1 VVFLVAGV
9 SAGVAL
15 FARRRRRRRQLQLRS
30 CTAGPPR
37 LEVCADSVAAA
48 VAAEEGGADRVELC
62 DSLLEGGTTPSV
74 GKLLCC
80 RRAVSL
86 PVHVMLRPRG
96 GDFLYS
102 PAEIDVIEADLHAL
116 KAAGADGVV
125 VGLLRADGRVDEA
138 RLRRLVKLAAPLPL
152 TFHRAIDVTPDLV
165 EALHACA
172 RCGVARVLTSGGQP
186 CAAQGAATV
195 RQIVETVAAAGY
207 PIVVAAGGGVNILNA
222 AALLRDTGADE
233 LHGSARQAVHSD
245 MRYRPDP
252 PIHMGGEKR
261 NGPATEFEW
270 RCAEPGT
277 VAGIVS
283 AMASGGGRPDASI
296 TEAPGAGGGRE
307 PLGPHGECRTG
318 AMPEPK

>member
-1 VVFLVAGV
+1 MADLEWNSRVVFLVAGV

-138 RLRRLVKLAAPLPL
+138 SRRASMRL
-152 TFHRAIDVTPDLV
+152 
-165 EALHACA
+165 E
-172 RCGVARVLTSGGQP
+172 
-186 CAAQGAATV
+186 
-195 RQIVETVAAAGY
+195 
-207 PIVVAAGGGVNILNA
+207 
-222 AALLRDTGADE
+222 
-233 LHGSARQAVHSD
+233 
-245 MRYRPDP
+245 
-252 PIHMGGEKR
+252 
-261 NGPATEFEW
+261 PATH
-270 RCAEPGT
+270 
-277 VAGIVS
+277 VS
-283 AMASGGGRPDASI
+283 SLQQQRVWHPPYSR
-296 TEAPGAGGGRE
+296 TCKLRAPRST
-307 PLGPHGECRTG
+307 P
-318 AMPEPK
+318 